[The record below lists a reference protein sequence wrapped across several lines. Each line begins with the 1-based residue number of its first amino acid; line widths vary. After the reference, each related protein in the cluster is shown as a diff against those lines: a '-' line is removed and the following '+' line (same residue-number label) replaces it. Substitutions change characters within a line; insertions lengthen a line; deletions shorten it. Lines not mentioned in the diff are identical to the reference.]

1 MNRSFLT
8 ILFALGLGL
17 VTNGCNTASPAGDY
31 SSRKAVLSRRSET
44 NSPPISIDERLSDS
58 YPTPAKPGTPQ

>member
-17 VTNGCNTASPAGDY
+17 VGNGCNTASPAGDY
-31 SSRKAVLSRRSET
+31 SSRKAVLGRRSET
-44 NSPPISIDERLSDS
+44 NNLPISVGERLSGS
-58 YPTPAKPGTPQ
+58 HPAPAKPGTPQ